1 MEVVRTIP
9 KAADMGG
16 KDPDH
21 IVELCNEVM
30 VSASYVSSYVLLCK
44 VLV

>member
-9 KAADMGG
+9 KSADMGG

-30 VSASYVSSYVLLCK
+30 ARASYMSSYVLLYK
-44 VLV
+44 ILI